1 MKAILA
7 VFLATLICSPAFA
20 GDGTIHKN
28 RHPIPNRY
36 LVQFEDFVE
45 SPEEEAKAVAEQ
57 YSIKVRR
64 VFKHSNKGFSMEA
77 SPEQAVA
84 ISEDSRIKHVEEDS
98 RGGEI
103 LHHPLPPPEGPG
115 WARDRINQSNLPLD
129 HSAYTTC
136 DTGGAGVVVYVLDTG
151 INPKATEFGDR
162 LTNGYTVDAGNYS
175 DDYDE
180 PYGHG
185 TAVASIIGSATYG
198 VAPKVKLVNVKVLR
212 KSANYNSLEDKVL
225 GVEYVVGVH
234 DLEPI
239 KVPKVMNMSFAHD
252 IPTGSMLENSVI
264 NAIRKGIV
272 VVVSAGNGNYGIGVD
287 ACTYGTPAR
296 LGRPNYPPHNP
307 STVSTITVGATQLLY
322 PYTRDERRPSSNYG
336 PCVDIFAPGY
346 RVDALRAD
354 GMHYKTFGGTSA
366 AAPYVSGAV
375 ARHLSNYV
383 GSPLLG
389 TEGLSETVENSL
401 KNYATPGLIYDATPD
416 LLLGLFQCRRR
427 PSG

>member
-7 VFLATLICSPAFA
+7 AFLAAFICSPAFA
-20 GDGTIHKN
+20 GDGTVHKGRN
-28 RHPIPNRY
+28 PIPNRY

-45 SPEEEAKAVAEQ
+45 SPEEEAKVVAEQ
-57 YSIKVRR
+57 YGVKLRR
-64 VFKHSNKGFSMEA
+64 VFKHSIKGFSMAA

-98 RGGEI
+98 RGGEV

-115 WARDRINQSNLPLD
+115 WARDRINQFYPTLD

-136 DTGGAGVVVYVLDTG
+136 DTGGTGVVVYVLDTG
-151 INPKATEFGDR
+151 INPHPIEFGDR
-162 LTNGYTVDAGNYS
+162 LVNGYTVDGDNYS
-175 DDYDE
+175 DDYNW

-198 VAPKVKLVNVKVLR
+198 VARNVKLVNVKVLR
-212 KSANYNSLEDKVL
+212 KSTNYNSGEDKVL
-225 GVEYVVGVH
+225 GVEYVSRVH
-234 DLEPI
+234 DLEPT
-239 KVPKVMNMSFAHD
+239 KVPKVMNMSFAHE
-252 IPTGSMLENSVI
+252 ISTGSMLENAVI

-272 VVVSAGNGNYGIGVD
+272 VVVSAGNGINNIGVD

-296 LGRPNYPPHNP
+296 LGRPNYPPHN
-307 STVSTITVGATQLLY
+307 SHSVSTITVGATQLPN
-322 PYTRDERRPSSNYG
+322 PYTRDERRPSSNQG
-336 PCVDIFAPGY
+336 PCVDIFAPGNM
-346 RVDALRAD
+346 VDALRAD

-383 GSPLLG
+383 GSLLLG

-401 KNYATPGLIYDATPD
+401 KSYATPGLIYDATPN